1 MANFKEGDR
10 VQIVTREQTNGDI
23 KERAYYPYMGGLR
36 GTIYRLYSDGRA
48 AVQVDL
54 DSLPETV
61 LTRHTEAQERMKNRW
76 IESLSEEARSRLTP
90 EEREFHLNYVLL
102 VRVEDLQPES
112 KRARATATAKTAEPE
127 NKTTTAR
134 PTAKPA
140 ADTNGSQPKGEQT
153 TAAASAKGQ
162 TISRQKAQ
170 TGTPPPAL
178 ETEAPKRKTLKDLE
192 KAEEEFLKSRQ
203 QRRR

>member
-10 VQIVTREQTNGDI
+10 VRIVSREQTSEDI

-36 GTIYRLYSDGRA
+36 GTIYRLYDDGRA
-48 AVQVDL
+48 AVQVEL

-102 VRVEDLQPES
+102 VRLEDLQPEG
-112 KRARATATAKTAEPE
+112 KRPRATSTAKTTKPE
-127 NKTTTAR
+127 S
-134 PTAKPA
+134 KPA
-140 ADTNGSQPKGEQT
+140 ATRPVSRSAADTATGEPKARASSAKEQT
-153 TAAASAKGQ
+153 PPQQQAQASV
-162 TISRQKAQ
+162 TS
-170 TGTPPPAL
+170 PA
-178 ETEAPKRKTLKDLE
+178 EVPKRKTLKDLE

-203 QRRR
+203 QRMR

>member
-10 VQIVTREQTNGDI
+10 VRIVSREQTSEDT

-102 VRVEDLQPES
+102 VRVEDLQPEG
-112 KRARATATAKTAEPE
+112 KRTRATSTAKTTEPQ
-127 NKTTTAR
+127 NKAATTR
-134 PTAKPA
+134 PVSRSA
-140 ADTNGSQPKGEQT
+140 ADTAAVEPK
-153 TAAASAKGQ
+153 ARASSAKEPMPPQ
-162 TISRQKAQ
+162 QKAQ
-170 TGTPPPAL
+170 ASVTST
-178 ETEAPKRKTLKDLE
+178 TEVPKRKTLKDLE

-203 QRRR
+203 QRKR

>member
-10 VQIVTREQTNGDI
+10 VQIVSREQTNGDI

-54 DSLPETV
+54 DSLPEVV
-61 LTRHTEAQERMKNRW
+61 LTRHNEAQERMKNRW

-102 VRVEDLQPES
+102 VRVEDLQPEG
-112 KRARATATAKTAEPE
+112 KRTRATATAKPAEPE
-127 NKTTTAR
+127 SKATTTR
-134 PTAKPA
+134 A
-140 ADTNGSQPKGEQT
+140 ADTAAEQPRTRATSSAREQASSRRKT
-153 TAAASAKGQ
+153 QATAAS
-162 TISRQKAQ
+162 
-170 TGTPPPAL
+170 PAV
-178 ETEAPKRKTLKDLE
+178 ESEVPKRKTLKDLE

-203 QRRR
+203 RGRR

>member
-10 VQIVTREQTNGDI
+10 VRIVSREQTSEDI

-36 GTIYRLYSDGRA
+36 GTIYRLYDDGRA
-48 AVQVDL
+48 AVQVEL

-102 VRVEDLQPES
+102 VRLEDLQPEG
-112 KRARATATAKTAEPE
+112 KRTRATSTAKITNPG
-127 NKTTTAR
+127 NKAATTR
-134 PTAKPA
+134 PVSRSA
-140 ADTNGSQPKGEQT
+140 ADTAAVEPKARASSAKEQT
-153 TAAASAKGQ
+153 PPQQQAQASV
-162 TISRQKAQ
+162 TS
-170 TGTPPPAL
+170 PA
-178 ETEAPKRKTLKDLE
+178 EVPKRKTLKDLE

-203 QRRR
+203 QRMR

>member
-10 VQIVTREQTNGDI
+10 VRIVSREQTSEDI

-102 VRVEDLQPES
+102 VRLEDLQPEG
-112 KRARATATAKTAEPE
+112 KRTRATSTAKITKPE
-127 NKTTTAR
+127 NKAATTR
-134 PTAKPA
+134 PVSRSA
-140 ADTNGSQPKGEQT
+140 ADTAAVEPKARASSAKEQT
-153 TAAASAKGQ
+153 PPQ
-162 TISRQKAQ
+162 QKAQ
-170 TGTPPPAL
+170 ASVTPPA
-178 ETEAPKRKTLKDLE
+178 EVPKRKTLKDIE

-203 QRRR
+203 QRKR

>member
-1 MANFKEGDR
+1 MANLKEGDR
-10 VQIVTREQTNGDI
+10 VQIVSREQTNGDI
-23 KERAYYPYMGGLR
+23 KERSYYPYMGGLI
-36 GTIYRLYSDGRA
+36 GTIYRLYNDGRA

-54 DSLPETV
+54 DSLPQTV

-102 VRVEDLQPES
+102 VRVDDLQPEG
-112 KRARATATAKTAEPE
+112 KRARATTTAKTTEPAG
-127 NKTTTAR
+127 KTTATRA
-134 PTAKPA
+134 TSKPV
-140 ADTNGSQPKGEQT
+140 AD
-153 TAAASAKGQ
+153 TAAAQLRTRATS
-162 TISRQKAQ
+162 
-170 TGTPPPAL
+170 PPAASGQAIARQRAQAAAAPPAV
-178 ETEAPKRKTLKDLE
+178 ETEAPKRKTLKEIE

>member
-1 MANFKEGDR
+1 MPNFKEGER
-10 VQIVTREQTNGDI
+10 VQIVTRTQTSNDI
-23 KERAYYPYMGGLR
+23 KERVYYPYMGGLR
-36 GTIYRLYSDGRA
+36 GAIYRLYSDGRA

-102 VRVEDLQPES
+102 VRVEDLQPEG
-112 KRARATATAKTAEPE
+112 KRARATATAKKANSEPE
-127 NKTTTAR
+127 
-134 PTAKPA
+134 PA
-140 ADTNGSQPKGEQT
+140 AVRATDTGAVQSKARA
-153 TAAASAKGQ
+153 TAAPPTNTQA
-162 TISRQKAQ
+162 TSRQGAQ
-170 TGTPPPAL
+170 AANL
-178 ETEAPKRKTLKDLE
+178 EPETPKRKTLKDLE

-203 QRRR
+203 RRTGR

>member
-102 VRVEDLQPES
+102 VRIEDLQPEG
-112 KRARATATAKTAEPE
+112 KRARATAAAKATALEAKPA
-127 NKTTTAR
+127 TAR
-134 PTAKPA
+134 AAAKPA
-140 ADTNGSQPKGEQT
+140 ADTAAAQPKGHTAVAPSASGQT
-153 TAAASAKGQ
+153 TY
-162 TISRQKAQ
+162 RQKAQ
-170 TGTPPPAL
+170 ASVPSAKVEP
-178 ETEAPKRKTLKDLE
+178 EVPKRKTLKDLE

-203 QRRR
+203 RGRG

>member
-102 VRVEDLQPES
+102 VRIEDLQPEG
-112 KRARATATAKTAEPE
+112 KRARATAAAKATALEAKPA
-127 NKTTTAR
+127 TAR
-134 PTAKPA
+134 AAAKPA
-140 ADTNGSQPKGEQT
+140 ADTTAAQPKGH
-153 TAAASAKGQ
+153 TAVAPSASGQ
-162 TISRQKAQ
+162 ATYRQKAQ
-170 TGTPPPAL
+170 ASVPSVKVEP
-178 ETEAPKRKTLKDLE
+178 EVPKRKTLKDLE

-203 QRRR
+203 RGRG

>member
-10 VQIVTREQTNGDI
+10 VQIVAREQTNGDI
-23 KERAYYPYMGGLR
+23 KERTYYPYMGGLK

-54 DSLPETV
+54 DSLPEVV

-102 VRVEDLQPES
+102 VRVEDLQPEGRRS
-112 KRARATATAKTAEPE
+112 RTSAAAKTTEPEGKATATPAITKSAG
-127 NKTTTAR
+127 N
-134 PTAKPA
+134 A
-140 ADTNGSQPKGEQT
+140 ADVAPK
-153 TAAASAKGQ
+153 ARAASAPPAEQ
-162 TISRQKAQ
+162 RAPSRQEAQ
-170 TGTPPPAL
+170 TTVTPPAVGTDVPR
-178 ETEAPKRKTLKDLE
+178 RKTLKDLE

-203 QRRR
+203 QRKR

>member
-10 VQIVTREQTNGDI
+10 VQIIAREQKNDDI

-54 DSLPETV
+54 DSLPEAV

-112 KRARATATAKTAEPE
+112 KRARVPSTAKTTEPE
-127 NKTTTAR
+127 NKTAATRAASR
-134 PTAKPA
+134 PA
-140 ADTNGSQPKGEQT
+140 AD
-153 TAAASAKGQ
+153 AAAPEPKARASSAKEPMPPQ
-162 TISRQKAQ
+162 QKAQ
-170 TGTPPPAL
+170 ASVTSPP
-178 ETEAPKRKTLKDLE
+178 EVPKRKTLKDIE
-192 KAEEEFLKSRQ
+192 EAEEEFLKSRQ
-203 QRRR
+203 QRKR

>member
-10 VQIVTREQTNGDI
+10 VQIVSREQTNGDI
-23 KERAYYPYMGGLR
+23 KERSYYPYMGGLR

-54 DSLPETV
+54 DSLPEEV

-102 VRVEDLQPES
+102 VRVDDLQPEG
-112 KRARATATAKTAEPE
+112 KRARATTTAKTTEPAG
-127 NKTTTAR
+127 KTTATS
-134 PTAKPA
+134 KPVADA
-140 ADTNGSQPKGEQT
+140 AATQPKTRATSSPPAG
-153 TAAASAKGQ
+153 GQ
-162 TISRQKAQ
+162 AVARQKAQ
-170 TGTPPPAL
+170 TVAAPPTT
-178 ETEAPKRKTLKDLE
+178 ENEAPKRKTLKDLE

-203 QRRR
+203 QRKR

>member
-10 VQIVTREQTNGDI
+10 VQIVSREQTNEDT

-54 DSLPETV
+54 DSLPEVV

-102 VRVEDLQPES
+102 VRVEDLQPEG
-112 KRARATATAKTAEPE
+112 KRPRATAAAKTTEPE
-127 NKTTTAR
+127 S
-134 PTAKPA
+134 KPA
-140 ADTNGSQPKGEQT
+140 AIRAASRSAADTAASEPKARASSAKEQT
-153 TAAASAKGQ
+153 PPQ
-162 TISRQKAQ
+162 QKAQ
-170 TGTPPPAL
+170 ASVTSPS
-178 ETEAPKRKTLKDLE
+178 EVPKRKTLKDLE

-203 QRRR
+203 QRKR

>member
-10 VQIVTREQTNGDI
+10 VQIVSREQTSSDL
-23 KERAYYPYMGGLR
+23 KERSYYPYMGGLR

-61 LTRHTEAQERMKNRW
+61 RTRHIEAQERMKTRW

-102 VRVEDLQPES
+102 VRVEDLQPEGKRTRS
-112 KRARATATAKTAEPE
+112 GKTTAPAEPSPSRDTLAPPTARARRASSTTAEDP
-127 NKTTTAR
+127 
-134 PTAKPA
+134 
-140 ADTNGSQPKGEQT
+140 S
-153 TAAASAKGQ
+153 
-162 TISRQKAQ
+162 
-170 TGTPPPAL
+170 L
-178 ETEAPKRKTLKDLE
+178 FTEEPAPKRKTLEEIE

-203 QRRR
+203 QRKR

>member
-10 VQIVTREQTNGDI
+10 VQIVSREQTNGDI

-48 AVQVDL
+48 AVQIDL
-54 DSLPETV
+54 DSLPEAV

-112 KRARATATAKTAEPE
+112 RRARAAATAKTAELE
-127 NKTTTAR
+127 SKTKATRTASR
-134 PTAKPA
+134 PA
-140 ADTNGSQPKGEQT
+140 AETSVEQPGTRATSSAKEQT
-153 TAAASAKGQ
+153 SA
-162 TISRQKAQ
+162 RQKAQ
-170 TGTPPPAL
+170 AIVASPAL
-178 ETEAPKRKTLKDLE
+178 ESEVPKRKTLKDLE

-203 QRRR
+203 QRKR